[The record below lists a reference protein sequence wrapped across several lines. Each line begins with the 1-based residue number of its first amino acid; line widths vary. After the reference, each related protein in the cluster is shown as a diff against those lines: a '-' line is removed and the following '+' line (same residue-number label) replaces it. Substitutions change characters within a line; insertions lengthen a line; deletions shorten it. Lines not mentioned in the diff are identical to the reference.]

1 MRTNFMLD
9 FRACVSLLP
18 YSSDTDIVDHKT
30 TTGDKG
36 HDKDEKFISMNK
48 NNVQVTYIY
57 NDVIC
62 LLLLVVLVLV
72 LVLSTYSYSNSM
84 P

>member
-1 MRTNFMLD
+1 MLD
-9 FRACVSLLP
+9 FRACVLLLP

-30 TTGDKG
+30 TTNDKG

-57 NDVIC
+57 NNVIC
-62 LLLLVVLVLV
+62 LLLVVVV
-72 LVLSTYSYSNSM
+72 LVLSTLFLQ
-84 P
+84 